1 VVIRRGQQLNRSP
14 VVRRERSHPEPA
26 RGMGALAAM
35 LAVWIGILA
44 FEHTPALAATLWIAV
59 GVVGYAVY
67 RRRNGLTLTQWRA
80 LPAPPAQG
88 RPRVEVAFHTTLVA
102 VDVREPAG
110 AAEAVEVAAR
120 MSAERRALVV
130 LVELAEIPLGEE
142 MDVELD
148 DLDADADLIAE
159 QAQAICAQYGIRVIP
174 TVLRTRDPVAAI
186 LAEAERRNSGAIIVS
201 TAGLRR
207 RDGLLQRLLAQAP
220 QRVML
225 IQPRKA
231 VV

>member
-1 VVIRRGQQLNRSP
+1 VL
-14 VVRRERSHPEPA
+14 A
-26 RGMGALAAM
+26 GALWV
-35 LAVWIGILA
+35 AVA
-44 FEHTPALAATLWIAV
+44 
-59 GVVGYAVY
+59 VVGYAVY

-80 LPAPPAQG
+80 RSAPAMLG
-88 RPRVEVAFHTTLVA
+88 RPRVEVEYHTTLVA

-110 AAEAVEVAAR
+110 LAEAVDVAAR

-142 MDVELD
+142 MDVEID
-148 DLDADADLIAE
+148 DLNADADVIAE
-159 QAQAICAQYGIRVIP
+159 QARAICAQYGIRVI
-174 TVLRTRDPVAAI
+174 TTLIRTRDPVAAI
-186 LAEAERRNSGAIIVS
+186 LAEADRRDSGAIIVS
-201 TAGLRR
+201 TAGMRR
-207 RDGLLQRLLAQAP
+207 RVGLLPRLLAQAP